1 MVLFNSKLFLFM
13 TLVIVVRV
21 AAVDETTGV
30 GAVDL
35 VAHDCIWRAFTLIGV
50 RVETKVDETR

>member
-1 MVLFNSKLFLFM
+1 M

-35 VAHDCIWRAFTLIGV
+35 VTHDCIWRAFTLIGV